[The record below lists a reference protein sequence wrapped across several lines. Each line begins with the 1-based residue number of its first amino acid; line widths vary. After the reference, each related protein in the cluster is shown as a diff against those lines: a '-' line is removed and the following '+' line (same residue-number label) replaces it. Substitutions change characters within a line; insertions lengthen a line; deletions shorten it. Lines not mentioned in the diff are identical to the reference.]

1 MSVGTVAVET
11 GLEPP
16 VVEREARWNPLT
28 RILFRFSFIYFS
40 LFCVLFPQILISFA
54 VPLHRWIPEDAVMR
68 WGEFPSPVVE
78 WVGRTVF
85 DAEAVLR
92 TDSGS
97 GDQVFFFVLVFC
109 LLVFSVVVTAVWMV
123 LDRRRPEYR
132 RLAGWFLLFIRL
144 CLASQM
150 LLYGFAKAI
159 PTQMSE
165 PSLVALL
172 QPYGNFTPMAVLWSQ
187 VGSSPAYEILLGIA
201 EIVGGLLL
209 LLPRTALAGV
219 LLSLVSMAQVWV
231 LNMTYDVPVKLLSF
245 HLLLLCLVLLA
256 PEARRLTAVLTGG
269 AAGPSTAPQ
278 PFHGRAATIAAVVQ
292 VALAVWLAVGFAMSG
307 VKSWN
312 EWGPGRPQSELYGIW
327 TVDEFTRDGQPVPP
341 LTTDETRWRRVVF
354 EDPNAIYIQ
363 RMDDSLEPMPVIVD
377 GSERTVTLLTGEA
390 AEPSG
395 NFTFERPAPD
405 RLLLTGV
412 LDGQPVMMSLS
423 LMDADGFPLRQGGFR
438 LVQDYPNVSGG
449 VN

>member
-1 MSVGTVAVET
+1 MSVGTLAVER

-16 VVEREARWNPLT
+16 VKREQRWNPLT
-28 RILFRFSFIYFS
+28 RILFRFGFVYLG
-40 LFCVLFPQILISFA
+40 LFCVLFPQILVSFA
-54 VPLHRWIPEDAVMR
+54 GPFYGSIPDDSVQR

-85 DAEAVLR
+85 DADAVLR
-92 TDSGS
+92 LDSGS

-109 LLVFSVVVTAVWMV
+109 IFVVAVVATALWTI

-159 PTQMSE
+159 PTQMPE

-187 VGSSPAYEILLGIA
+187 VGSSPVYEILLGLA
-201 EIVGGLLL
+201 EITGGLLL

-245 HLLLLCLVLLA
+245 HLLLLCLVLLVPDA
-256 PEARRLTAVLTGG
+256 KRLFAVLTGG

-278 PFHGRAATIAAVVQ
+278 PFRGRAATIAAVVQ
-292 VALAVWLAVGFAMSG
+292 VALAVWLAIGFAMVG
-307 VKSWN
+307 MKGWE
-312 EWGPGRPQSELYGIW
+312 EWGPGRPKSELYGIW
-327 TVDEFTRDGQPVPP
+327 TVDEFTRDGVPVPL
-341 LTTDETRWRRVVF
+341 LTTDETLWQRVVF
-354 EDPNAIYIQ
+354 EDPGAIYVQ
-363 RMDDSLEPMPVIVD
+363 RMDDSLQPVPAMVD
-377 GSERTVTLLTGEA
+377 GSAHTVTLKTEEA
-390 AEPSG
+390 AEPMA

-412 LDGQPVMMSLS
+412 MDGKPVTMSLS
-423 LMDADGFPLRQGGFR
+423 LMDADRFPLRQDGFH